1 MALALPGPRRPASIR
16 CDRPARQFSRS
27 ITLPRLAD
35 ASCVFSVPHG
45 LERALDRA
53 SLLACRVVPQRSE
66 RYPNP
71 EQTAADAS
79 QDCHA
84 RWHARVA
91 RSFAGEQ
98 PMVDRARRLAGL
110 YAYVHHFLRRVYYMG
125 HHRVLV
131 HCYRFVHRCVHS
143 SFVRSV
149 SELLFFSVT
158 IVPLTLNANGQ
169 GVGSVYLWLL
179 PVVIGQSCLLFS
191 LHLLNQNPH
200 HCRLAPARSQVRL
213 DASAPRRRS
222 RQCRS
227 ICRLRPWAHP
237 RQRGINRPRH
247 LPRKEHR
254 LRASRRAGK
263 PANL

>member
-131 HCYRFVHRCVHS
+131 HCYRFVYRCVHS

-149 SELLFFSVT
+149 SELFFSHHRPVDIKRQRT
-158 IVPLTLNANGQ
+158 RCRVSI
-169 GVGSVYLWLL
+169 SVA
-179 PVVIGQSCLLFS
+179 PSCC
-191 LHLLNQNPH
+191 N
-200 HCRLAPARSQVRL
+200 
-213 DASAPRRRS
+213 
-222 RQCRS
+222 RS
-227 ICRLRPWAHP
+227 IMFIVFFTSFKSKSPSL
-237 RQRGINRPRH
+237 
-247 LPRKEHR
+247 
-254 LRASRRAGK
+254 
-263 PANL
+263 